1 MPEITM
7 HLAANFYPPIPH
19 DIQMRI
25 QEIFDEL
32 VRDSDPYILGWKGDE
47 ESWEYEVYDDSVF
60 DREYTLPNGR
70 TVTGRSLLDDLRLW
84 DAIWWDCEEPQD
96 LCDIESDEDDYYVEE
111 HDQLSL
117 FHYSEDR
124 WVAYND
130 QLV

>member
-19 DIQMRI
+19 DIQLRV

-32 VRDSDPYILGWKGDE
+32 VRDSDPYILGWKDSPE
-47 ESWEYEVYDDSVF
+47 DWEYEVSDDSVF
-60 DREYTLPNGR
+60 DREYELPNGR
-70 TVTGRSLLDDLRLW
+70 TVTGHSLMDDLRLW
-84 DAIWWDCEEPQD
+84 EALWWDCEEPQD
-96 LCDIESDEDDYYVEE
+96 LCDIDSDEDDYYIEE
-111 HDQLSL
+111 GEQLSL

-130 QLV
+130 SPV